1 MRRKGGLKV
10 LYVVIS
16 EKGGAERREA
26 FDKMVVTVGRVQ
38 DNDLTLAK
46 GNVSKRHCR
55 IEMSEGRIVVTD
67 EDSTNGTYVNRR
79 RIAAPTIVREGDRIY
94 VGDFVLRVE
103 TTPGA
108 EGEQLSQPIAPAVP
122 PIPPILVPLS
132 PERDVDAEFMRTT
145 APSESVRSPLGHPPV
160 KNARRQEHTSAFPVA
175 TSDLV
180 VPAPVS
186 SVAGGVERSAAR
198 TLIEEVWRRLEAHAL
213 ERSID
218 SETADRVSRILAEQV
233 TQLPA
238 LGHALTPSGTEAAV
252 ALARSEL
259 FGLGPLEP
267 WLDDARVTDI
277 AVVGAKRLQVSRDGS
292 QQTVS
297 PFCHPESV
305 EWALFRLCRQ
315 SNTEL
320 SEHEGVVQR
329 VLRPSGLRLQA
340 VRGSVAPGGALVRLS
355 RPELSA
361 VEVDDLVHVG
371 TLSRT
376 MATFL
381 KHCMM
386 ARLNV
391 LIVGKPQ
398 SGYQE
403 LLSALSSLASPPLA
417 WLSWS
422 SETLRPP
429 VGLDC
434 HRIHWPAA
442 EEPGHVLDLLL
453 HMGQRVVV
461 PNPPS
466 SALRKLTQAVASG
479 LDGVLVAQ
487 EGTSSEVTL
496 AHWSHLLAT
505 REVGVAEAY
514 RLLTRSVDL
523 VIEVARL
530 GDGRSRV
537 LRVAEFRPRDSALR
551 DIFDFVVERTASG
564 GSIEGHF
571 RSVGE
576 PPALVTTLRARGVV
590 VDESLFLRPPSE

>member
-1 MRRKGGLKV
+1 M

-26 FDKMVVTVGRVQ
+26 FDKTVVTVGRVQ

-55 IEMSEGRIVVTD
+55 IELSEGRIVVTD

-103 TTPGA
+103 TTPSQ
-108 EGEQLSQPIAPAVP
+108 EGEQLSQPLAPPVP
-122 PIPPILVPLS
+122 PIPPILVPLT
-132 PERDVDAEFMRTT
+132 PERDLDAEFMRTT

-160 KNARRQEHTSAFPVA
+160 KNVRRSEHTSAFPVA

-180 VPAPVS
+180 VSGPVS
-186 SVAGGVERSAAR
+186 SVAAGGVERSAAR
-198 TLIEEVWRRLEAHAL
+198 TLIEEVWRRLEPHAL

-218 SETADRVSRILAEQV
+218 SETADRISRILAEQV

-238 LGHALTPSGTEAAV
+238 LGHGLSSSGTEAAV
-252 ALARSEL
+252 SLARSEL
-259 FGLGPLEP
+259 FGLGPLEV
-267 WLDDARVTDI
+267 WLDDTRVTDI
-277 AVVGAKRLQVSRDGS
+277 AVVGAKRLQITRDGS
-292 QQTVS
+292 QQS
-297 PFCHPESV
+297 AAPFCHPESV

-329 VLRPSGLRLQA
+329 VLRPSGSRLQA

-355 RPELSA
+355 RPELAS

-381 KHCMM
+381 KHCML

-391 LIVGKPQ
+391 LVVGKPQ

-403 LLSALSSLASPPLA
+403 LLSALSSLAAPPLA

-429 VGLDC
+429 AGLDC
-434 HRIHWPAA
+434 HRIQWPAA
-442 EEPGHVLDLLL
+442 EDPGHVLDLLL
-453 HMGQRVVV
+453 HMGQRVVA
-461 PNPPS
+461 PNPPP
-466 SALRKLTQAVASG
+466 SALKKLTHAAASG

-514 RLLTRSVDL
+514 RLLTRTVDL

-537 LRVAEFRPRDSALR
+537 LRVAEFRARDSALR

-576 PPALVTTLRARGVV
+576 PPALVATLRARGVV